1 MNKATHKRKLLREG
15 GYGSTLV
22 TLKQERKAS
31 VVDGKIAPINYIFDL
46 VKTKELIS
54 MEDN

>member
-1 MNKATHKRKLLREG
+1 MEE
-15 GYGSTLV
+15 TLV

-31 VVDGKIAPINYIFDL
+31 AVDGKIAPINYIFDL